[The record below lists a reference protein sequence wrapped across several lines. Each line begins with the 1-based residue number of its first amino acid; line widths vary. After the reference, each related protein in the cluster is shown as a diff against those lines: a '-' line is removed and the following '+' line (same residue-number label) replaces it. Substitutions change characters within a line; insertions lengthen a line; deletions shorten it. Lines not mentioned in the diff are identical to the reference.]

1 MVVAH
6 ATMSRSDPRA
16 SYRLRDV
23 VLDVGAYTL
32 SRDGRIVRL
41 ERQPMELL
49 ILLVE
54 RRGQLVTRAEIVDL
68 LWGKDVFVDVET
80 GVHTAIRKIR
90 QALRDAPESPTFIET
105 VAGKGYRFV
114 APVEAMAPEVG
125 SPTLVPVASAPP
137 PVAQELPPP
146 ATDMVASEP
155 RRAWVRPVGAVASLL
170 VALAAL
176 ASLVGWPAARRAG
189 PNEPITIAVLP
200 FELLGGDPANAYL
213 ADGLMEDTIASLGRI
228 DPGRITVIGRTSM
241 QAYRH
246 TTKSIAEIGRELGA
260 DYLVEGSLRAEGQRL
275 RITSQLVRP
284 ADQVQVW
291 SQSFDRVVG
300 STFGVQQEL
309 SRSIAD
315 EVRIQLSPAAN
326 QALDRRHSR
335 NEDAFD
341 YFLRGRAAFH
351 HRTPDGMREAVAAF
365 QRATELDPQ
374 YALAWASLGMSHAMR
389 AINSDAD
396 PRVAL
401 RLSRQAAQLAVNLD
415 PELAEAQYTL
425 GYVRWLLEW
434 DWSGAETAFRRAIAL
449 DPSFGL
455 VHQSLGR
462 LLSQSGRHAPAQAE
476 LRRAREL
483 DPLDPVP
490 AAMASQ
496 AAFQARDFRA
506 ALDLAHRAITLNPG
520 FWYGYQMQAQAEAQ
534 LSATDAAMQSA
545 LRAIQLSGRNS
556 KPVSLHG
563 YLLARYGHAAE
574 ARALIASLE
583 AQAAKTYVPPYTMAL
598 VQAGLGDR
606 DGVFDWLERA
616 YAVRDVHLIYLPVDV
631 KWDSYRSDPRFIA
644 LLARCGFTTRRPP
657 ST

>member
-32 SRDGRIVRL
+32 SRDGRVIRL
-41 ERQPMELL
+41 ERQPMDLL

-54 RRGQLVTRAEIVDL
+54 RRGQLVTRAEIVDV

-90 QALRDAPESPTFIET
+90 QALRDAPEAPTFIET
-105 VAGKGYRFV
+105 VPGKGYRFV
-114 APVEAMAPEVG
+114 APVEAMAPEVV
-125 SPTLVPVASAPP
+125 SPTVAPAASAPP

-189 PNEPITIAVLP
+189 PDEPITIAVLP

-246 TTKSIAEIGRELGA
+246 TTKSIAEIGRELDA
-260 DYLVEGSLRAEGQRL
+260 DYLVEGSVRAEGEQL
-275 RITSQLVRP
+275 RITSRLVRP

-315 EVRIQLSPAAN
+315 HVRIRLSPAAN
-326 QALDRRHSR
+326 QVLDRRHSR
-335 NEDAFD
+335 NEEAFD
-341 YFLRGRAAFH
+341 QFLRGRAAYNL
-351 HRTPDGMREAVAAF
+351 RTPDAMREAVAAF

-374 YALAWASLGMSHAMR
+374 YALAWASLGMSHAGRDHQRRRRPPRR
-389 AINSDAD
+389 APVVASGRTAGCQ
-396 PRVAL
+396 PRSRSGRSTVHA
-401 RLSRQAAQLAVNLD
+401 RLSCAGCSSGTGPAPRQRSVARSRSIPASGSHTRRWDTCSRNRAEQ
-415 PELAEAQYTL
+415 AEAQT
-425 GYVRWLLEW
+425 
-434 DWSGAETAFRRAIAL
+434 
-449 DPSFGL
+449 
-455 VHQSLGR
+455 
-462 LLSQSGRHAPAQAE
+462 E

-490 AAMASQ
+490 AAMSSQ
-496 AAFQARDFRA
+496 VAFQARDFRA
-506 ALDLAHRAITLNPG
+506 ALDLAHRAIAINPG
-520 FWYGYQMQAQAEAQ
+520 FWFGYQMQAQAEAE
-534 LSATDAAMQSA
+534 LSAPDAAMRSA
-545 LRAIQLSGRNS
+545 QRAIELSGRNS
-556 KPVSLHG
+556 KPVSLYG
-563 YLLARYGHAAE
+563 YLLGRHGHAAE

-631 KWDSYRSDPRFIA
+631 KWDPYRSDPRFVA
-644 LLARCGFTTRRPP
+644 LLARCGFTT
-657 ST
+657 SSVD